1 MNAPEAGEFQ
11 GFLPSGSMRCPRCL
25 RDLTGQRM
33 IGRCPECGTGFD
45 GDSQVWSRPPFT
57 AGVAKY
63 GFIALLVIA
72 AVMLGISILF
82 EESLVFEWKMTIL
95 SVGLISGLATVSL
108 LALMI
113 GTRQMLAVTHDI
125 VFNRDLS
132 GAPVVVPLRQIARVD
147 PQHGLFRSNLI
158 VEHRP
163 TGVSERRPTSLPMRG
178 FPRRQ
183 VEEIASF
190 INRRC
195 GECRTATLRDD
206 VSRPAAKADGRHPDA
221 FLGFAPLETVCCP
234 QCGYQLIGLPA
245 EGHCPECGCCYD
257 ADSIVLE
264 QRVPRTD
271 RFLTFGVYPILLLS
285 FLPSAAGGLTR
296 PFQWMN
302 TPLLLAGAGMLVLAI
317 VLRHKTLRTLVA
329 VLPDGVFVRW
339 PRGKSKWFRYDQ
351 IESLFVGEMHEVN
364 SKPSDQRTKVIQIV
378 LRLASDNATGSGK
391 RTKLR
396 FLQCTEYDLQQLVQ
410 EGNRRI
416 AMSKENQSKSSD
428 A

>member
-1 MNAPEAGEFQ
+1 VSVSEAGVFQ
-11 GFLPSGSMRCPRCL
+11 GFPPSGSTRCPRCW
-25 RDLTGQRM
+25 RDLTGQTAV
-33 IGRCPECGTGFD
+33 GRCPECGTAFD
-45 GDSQVWSRPPFT
+45 GDCQVWSRPPFT

-63 GFIALLVIA
+63 GFIALLLIA
-72 AVMLGISILF
+72 AVMLGIRILF
-82 EESLVFEWKMTIL
+82 GESLAFELKMTIF
-95 SVGLISGLATVSL
+95 SAGLISGLATVSL

-113 GTRQMLAVTHDI
+113 GTRQMLAVTRDS

-147 PQHGLFRSNLI
+147 PQHGIFRNNLI

-178 FPRRQ
+178 FPRKQ
-183 VEEIASF
+183 VDEIASF

-195 GECRTATLRDD
+195 GACRTDTLRDD
-206 VSRPAAKADGRHPDA
+206 VSRPSANTDGRHPDA

-245 EGHCPECGCCYD
+245 EGNCPECGCRYD

-271 RFLTFGVYPILLLS
+271 LVVTFAVYPILLLS
-285 FLPSAAGGLTR
+285 FLPSAAAGLTG

-302 TPLLLAGAGMLVLAI
+302 TLLPLTGAALLVFAI
-317 VLRHKTLRTLVA
+317 VLRHKTLRTLIA
-329 VLPDGVFVRW
+329 VLPDGVLVRW
-339 PRGKSKWFRYDQ
+339 PKGKSKWFRYDQ
-351 IESLFVGEMHEVN
+351 IESLFVGTMHQLN
-364 SKPSDQRTKVIQIV
+364 SKRSDQRPKVIQIV
-378 LRLASDNATGSGK
+378 HRSASDNPTGSGK

-396 FLQCTEYDLQQLVQ
+396 FMHCTEYDLQQLVL
-410 EGNRRI
+410 EANRRI
-416 AMSKENQSKSSD
+416 ALLNEDQSISSD
-428 A
+428 V